1 MTHDLQVSTI
11 PVKIAVYYCF
21 YNSSK
26 FRFFT
31 NGGIGYYFSK
41 MSEES
46 LHQIDSHW
54 DQGKT
59 NQEAKG
65 EGIGFHGGMGF
76 ELDVAKSIAFVVEGY
91 GRYAKI
97 KGFKGEWS
105 SDSYGVRDSMRGSL
119 YYYELDSP
127 YGWFPCIGIYDEVP
141 GGVNRRNVRD
151 AALDFSGFTV
161 RIGVKIRL
169 F

>member
-1 MTHDLQVSTI
+1 QVNAI
-11 PVKIAVYYCF
+11 PVKIGVYYCF
-21 YNSSK
+21 YRSSK

-31 NGGIGYYFSK
+31 SGGIGYYFSN
-41 MSEES
+41 MSEE
-46 LHQIDSHW
+46 LLNRVG
-54 DQGKT
+54 QGYRIQG

-97 KGFKGEWS
+97 KGFKGEKS
-105 SDSYGVRDSMRGSL
+105 SDSSGVRESMRGSL
-119 YYYELDSP
+119 YYYELYSP
-127 YGWFPCIGIYDEVP
+127 YGWYPCIGIFDEVP
-141 GGVNRRNVRD
+141 GGVNRRNVRE